1 MNKDGEAI
9 AVNAVIKLLFYPRDS
24 IPYFIITMP
33 LIVQQKR
40 TICNFAT
47 LKWAPCKIKSRYLVF
62 SHILIGK
69 DMLYNPGLHC

>member
-47 LKWAPCKIKSRYLVF
+47 LKWAP
-62 SHILIGK
+62 
-69 DMLYNPGLHC
+69 MQN